1 MLDGYDRG
9 YNMTTDDLNAL
20 RLLDERRRA
29 LDWLDP
35 QRVRLDRLLAE
46 NVQRLLT
53 IIDQLKG
60 EQT

>member
-1 MLDGYDRG
+1 
-9 YNMTTDDLNAL
+9 MTTEDLQAL

-46 NVQRLLT
+46 KVPMLLDE
-53 IIDQLKG
+53 IERGMQ
-60 EQT
+60 